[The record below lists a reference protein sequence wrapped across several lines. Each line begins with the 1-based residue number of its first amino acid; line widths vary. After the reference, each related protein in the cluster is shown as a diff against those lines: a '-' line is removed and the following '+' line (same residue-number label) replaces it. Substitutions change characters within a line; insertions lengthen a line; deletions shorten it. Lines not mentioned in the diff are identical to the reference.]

1 MNKFTKRA
9 IGLLISLSVA
19 ISMCL
24 GATAIFAT
32 NANNPGD
39 KLTAY
44 QTTSPQ
50 KAPVNGQN
58 GNSDMFYFEIIPEI
72 LLDDNNAIFKNP
84 FDTPGKLRSPFVLG
98 GSINKFPTVKSVWE
112 KVAFN
117 VYDENGN
124 LIETKT
130 GTIGGHGRWSG
141 AKYIGPYKKG
151 HNYTISVDTSTL
163 PDGYYS
169 YLTDVPS
176 GHNPEDITKVKDF
189 RNAEYD
195 KSFKEDYAAVRFN
208 MDVISVL
215 YAKNEDVAKNQFTL
229 DDKGKTTGWNTK
241 YKNGDDYILKT
252 IDKNGNFVIP
262 TKEEME
268 KLADEGYRPNG
279 FYFYMIDDNKEQQKI
294 GPLYEKLP
302 TTFKLFRNG
311 FNYLRYYTDNDG
323 INTLNKYKQSGIFTM
338 VLDQSVPK
346 VTFDR
351 NFDDPKDPNTEV
363 VTLNVYYKKSLKT
376 NCVGNSCGSKS
387 LPKPPTRKG
396 KVFAG
401 WNTKPDGSGDKFTI
415 NTKVTDDVI
424 VYAQWKDKE
433 VNPNPNTP
441 ADTKNTPKTGDNT
454 LDILYVLSI
463 AMVMSTGLLLI
474 LKKRKSIK

>member
-9 IGLLISLSVA
+9 IGLLVSLTVA

-32 NANNPGD
+32 NANNPSD
-39 KLTAY
+39 TLTTY
-44 QTTSPQ
+44 QTTSLQ
-50 KAPVNGQN
+50 KAPVNGGN
-58 GNSDMFYFEIIPEI
+58 ANSDMFYFEIIPEI
-72 LLDDNNAIFKNP
+72 LLDDNNAIFTSP
-84 FDTPGKLRSPFVLG
+84 FDTPGKLRNPFVLG

-130 GTIGGHGRWSG
+130 GTISGHGRWSG

-279 FYFYMIDDNKEQQKI
+279 FYFYMIDKGEKQKI

-311 FNYLRYYTDNDG
+311 FNYLRSYKDNDG
-323 INTLNKYKQSGIFTM
+323 INTFNKYKNSGIFTM

-363 VTLNVYYKKSLKT
+363 GTLNVYYKKSLKT

-387 LPKPPTRKG
+387 LPKAPTRKG

-454 LDILYVLSI
+454 LDILYIVFI

>member
-9 IGLLISLSVA
+9 IGLLVSLSVA

-24 GATAIFAT
+24 GATAIFAANTT
-32 NANNPGD
+32 NPSD
-39 KLTAY
+39 KLTTY
-44 QTTSPQ
+44 QHTTPH

-58 GNSDMFYFEIIPEI
+58 GNSDMFYFEILPEI
-72 LLDDNNAIFKNP
+72 LLDNNNAIFKSP
-84 FDTPGKLRSPFVLG
+84 FDTPGNLRSPIVFG
-98 GSINKFPTVKSVWE
+98 GPVKYPTAKSAWE

-130 GTIGGHGRWSG
+130 GTIGDHGRWGG

-169 YLTDVPS
+169 YVTAVDS
-176 GHNPEDITKVKDF
+176 GHFPQDVTEVKDF
-189 RNAEYD
+189 KNAKYD
-195 KSFKEDYAAVRFN
+195 KSFKEDYASVRFN
-208 MDVISVL
+208 MDVVSVL

-229 DDKGKTTGWNTK
+229 DDKGKATGWNTK
-241 YKNGDDYILKT
+241 YKNGDDYVLKT
-252 IDKNGNFVIP
+252 IDKYGNFVIP

-279 FYFYMIDDNKEQQKI
+279 FYFYMIDDNGEQQKI

-351 NFDDPKDPNTEV
+351 NFDDPKYPNTEV
-363 VTLNVYYKKSLKT
+363 GTLNVYYKKSLKT

-387 LPKPPTRKG
+387 LPKAPTRKG